1 MIKDIKMIQKF
12 LLPVMTLLA
21 MFFFSA
27 CGQKASNLDAPKGR
41 NNVSDATQIAGE
53 TVAINENTYGNEN
66 NKSANQNVSSNE
78 SNSDTLNGSNVNSSS
93 DGFKS
98 LYFGFGGY
106 GIAPSMENRMT
117 LNAQVASKTSKKIK
131 IEGNCDE
138 FGTDE
143 YNYALGLKRAKAVK
157 DNMIAQGVS
166 ATKMVIVSYGESS
179 PVCSSPTD
187 GCYARNRRVDLHL
200 VK

>member
-1 MIKDIKMIQKF
+1 MIKNI
-12 LLPVMTLLA
+12 LTTSAVVTLLL
-21 MFFFSA
+21 SG
-27 CGQKASNLDAPKGR
+27 CSQKAPELEDAQIGK
-41 NNVSDATQIAGE
+41 NNISDATQIGRD
-53 TVAINENTYGNEN
+53 TVAINENGYGNEN
-66 NKSANQNVSSNE
+66 VSNVSNVSNTE
-78 SNSDTLNGSNVNSSS
+78 SNSDVLNDSSVNSSS

-98 LYFGFGGY
+98 LYFGFGDY
-106 GIAPSMENRMT
+106 GISSSMENRMVKNST
-117 LNAQVASKTSKKIK
+117 EANQKSSKIK

-157 DNMIAQGVS
+157 DSMIAQGVN
-166 ATKMVIVSYGESS
+166 AQKMIIVSFGESN

-200 VK
+200 VR